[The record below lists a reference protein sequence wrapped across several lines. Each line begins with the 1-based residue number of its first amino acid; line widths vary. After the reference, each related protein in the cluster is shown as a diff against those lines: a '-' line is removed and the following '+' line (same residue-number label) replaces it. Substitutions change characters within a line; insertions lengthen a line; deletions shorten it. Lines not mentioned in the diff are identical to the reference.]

1 MILAAEGK
9 LLIEF
14 SIVQGKLVEQSHRV
28 SNYLDL
34 LVNE

>member
-14 SIVQGKLVEQSHRV
+14 SIVQGNLVKQSHRL
-28 SNYLDL
+28 SN
-34 LVNE
+34 